1 MQIHISRGILHF
13 IDLSKQMYKVDRL
26 ANVAAYDM
34 PTGSKE
40 AFWKPSGPGDIL
52 LEDRAFDLVLIW
64 HSS

>member
-1 MQIHISRGILHF
+1 MQIHISRGIPHF

-40 AFWKPSGPGDIL
+40 AFWEAIGTRGHPFRRPCFLSRPHL
-52 LEDRAFDLVLIW
+52 A
-64 HSS
+64 